1 MTTSHLSGFF
11 VFGMLALAGIAGWV
25 ISNKHPAV
33 TGDPKMVRKVRWQSV
48 ILVLLGVV
56 LGYAAFTITHRLART
71 TLYEVMAE
79 GSIGVELGTSAP
91 VRNLVFNVE
100 HPGVEH
106 VLMLCPKSKLF
117 RSPWSAVEVLFSLHG
132 PAGEALIPKRTER
145 FRVEGNG
152 PHKSDWEAKRFD
164 FTPAAAGSHTL
175 QVIPITIGIPGIHIR
190 VEDPLKRDGQRAA
203 GY

>member
-1 MTTSHLSGFF
+1 MTTSHLLGFIM
-11 VFGMLALAGIAGWV
+11 FGMLALAGIGGWV
-25 ISNKHPAV
+25 ISYKHPAV
-33 TGDPKMVRKVRWQSV
+33 TGDSKMVRKVRIQSV

-56 LGYAAFTITHRLART
+56 LGYGAFIINHRVART

-106 VLMLCPKSKLF
+106 ELMVSPTSKLF
-117 RSPWSAVEVLFSLHG
+117 QSPTSSVEVLFSLHG

-145 FRVEGNG
+145 FRVAGGGRN
-152 PHKSDWEAKRFD
+152 KSDWEAKQFD
-164 FTPAAAGSHTL
+164 FTPIAAGSHTL
-175 QVIPITIGIPGIHIR
+175 QVIPITIGIPRIHIR
-190 VEDPLKRDGQRAA
+190 IEDPLKRDGQRMA